1 MKVDPKTLSYSPK
14 ICNVMKNNAP
24 QKSLYGYPLK
34 ASAPRNRED
43 FKREHLRTEDPD
55 YNEGFVGGSTR
66 PADTGDR
73 KKPKHRNTI
82 LAFFRKL
89 VFGVAKRL
97 RDWNEFWGIPI
108 ALLAFLGLP
117 FLLRLVDSTAGAYD
131 LSVLQSL
138 LLGVLA
144 FWFVKGVAWWLLRLD
159 FPEVYRWLDD
169 QLETLFAENEAE
181 GANHDAQEEARHLWR
196 MVRLRTLVSLMLYA
210 LYLLLLVVMV
220 VVAL

>member
-1 MKVDPKTLSYSPK
+1 M
-14 ICNVMKNNAP
+14 
-24 QKSLYGYPLK
+24 
-34 ASAPRNRED
+34 PRNRED

-66 PADTGDR
+66 SADAGDR
-73 KKPKHRNTI
+73 KKPKHRNSI
-82 LAFFRKL
+82 LVFFRRL

-117 FLLRLVDSTAGAYD
+117 FLLRLVDSTAGSYD

-169 QLETLFAENEAE
+169 QLETLFAENKVE
-181 GANHDAQEEARHLWR
+181 GANHDAKEEARHLWR
-196 MVRLRTLVSLMLYA
+196 MVRLRTVVSLMLYA

>member
-1 MKVDPKTLSYSPK
+1 MR
-14 ICNVMKNNAP
+14 NVMKNNAP
-24 QKSLYGYPLK
+24 QTNPYGCPRQ
-34 ASAPRNRED
+34 AQTPRNKED
-43 FKREHLRTEDPD
+43 FKREYLRTEDPNENPD
-55 YNEGFVGGSTR
+55 YNEGFGGGFTR
-66 PADTGDR
+66 PADAGVGKK
-73 KKPKHRNTI
+73 KKPRNTI
-82 LAFFRKL
+82 LTFFRRL
-89 VFGVAKRL
+89 VFGIATRL

-108 ALLAFLGLP
+108 ALLAFLGFP
-117 FLLRLVDSTAGAYD
+117 FLLRLVDSTAGSYD

-169 QLETLFAENEAE
+169 QLETLFAEKKAQKNAQSS
-181 GANHDAQEEARHLWR
+181 NHDSKEEGLHSWQKA
-196 MVRLRTLVSLMLYA
+196 RLRTVVSLSLYA

>member
-1 MKVDPKTLSYSPK
+1 MR
-14 ICNVMKNNAP
+14 NVMKNNTP
-24 QKSLYGYPLK
+24 QTNPYGYPLE
-34 ASAPRNRED
+34 ASKPRNQED
-43 FKREHLRTEDPD
+43 FKREHLRTEDP
-55 YNEGFVGGSTR
+55 EGDQGFGGGFTRSADKSTSKQR
-66 PADTGDR
+66 
-73 KKPKHRNTI
+73 KHRNTI
-82 LAFFRKL
+82 LVFFRKL
-89 VFGVAKRL
+89 VFSVAKRL

-108 ALLAFLGLP
+108 ALLAFLGFP
-117 FLLRLVDSTAGAYD
+117 FLLRLADSTAGSYD

-169 QLETLFAENEAE
+169 QLETLFADKKAQKNAQMNAE
-181 GANHDAQEEARHLWR
+181 CSNHDSKEEGLHSWR
-196 MVRLRTLVSLMLYA
+196 KARLRTVVSLSLYA

>member
-1 MKVDPKTLSYSPK
+1 MR
-14 ICNVMKNNAP
+14 NVMKNNAP
-24 QKSLYGYPLK
+24 QTNPYGYPRE
-34 ASAPRNRED
+34 AQTPRNRED

-55 YNEGFVGGSTR
+55 ENQGFGGGFTR
-66 PADTGDR
+66 PADTGVGKK
-73 KKPKHRNTI
+73 KKPRNTI
-82 LAFFRKL
+82 LTFFRRL
-89 VFGVAKRL
+89 LLGIATRL
-97 RDWNEFWGIPI
+97 RDWNEFWGIPV
-108 ALLAFLGLP
+108 ALLAFLGFP
-117 FLLRLVDSTAGAYD
+117 FLLRLVDSTVGSYD

-169 QLETLFAENEAE
+169 QLETLFAQNKTNAQTNAQS
-181 GANHDAQEEARHLWR
+181 GNHDSKEEERHSWQKA
-196 MVRLRTLVSLMLYA
+196 RLRTVVSLSLYA

>member
-1 MKVDPKTLSYSPK
+1 MR
-14 ICNVMKNNAP
+14 NVMKNNTP
-24 QKSLYGYPLK
+24 QTNPYGCPRE
-34 ASAPRNRED
+34 AQTPRNKED

-55 YNEGFVGGSTR
+55 ENQGFGGGFTRAADEG
-66 PADTGDR
+66 ACKK
-73 KKPKHRNTI
+73 KKPRNTI
-82 LAFFRKL
+82 LTFFRRL
-89 VFGVAKRL
+89 VLGIATRL

-108 ALLAFLGLP
+108 ALLAFLGFP
-117 FLLRLVDSTAGAYD
+117 FLLRLVDSTVGSYD

-144 FWFVKGVAWWLLRLD
+144 FWFVKGIAWWLLRLD

-169 QLETLFAENEAE
+169 QLETLFAEKKAQKNAQSR
-181 GANHDAQEEARHLWR
+181 NHDSKEEERHLWR
-196 MVRLRTLVSLMLYA
+196 EARLRTVVSLSLYA